1 MLFNLVLFGGICL
14 AASLGSGV
22 LRGAR
27 AILLFIL
34 FIILLSIL
42 AARGG
47 VSSRARWLGVVRD
60 VRGIRGRALSDAE
73 H

>member
-1 MLFNLVLFGGICL
+1 MLFSLVLFGGICL

-22 LRGAR
+22 LRDAR

-47 VSSRARWLGVVRD
+47 ISSRARWLGVVRD
-60 VRGIRGRALSDAE
+60 V
-73 H
+73 